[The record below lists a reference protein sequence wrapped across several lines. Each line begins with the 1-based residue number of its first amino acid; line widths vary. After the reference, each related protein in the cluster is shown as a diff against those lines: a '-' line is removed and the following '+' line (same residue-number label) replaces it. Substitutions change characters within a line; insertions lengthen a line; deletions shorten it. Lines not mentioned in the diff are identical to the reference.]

1 MCLTRKL
8 KKAFSGLLRIEDVG
22 DIGTEYTFIPS
33 KDDQPILTGS
43 KPAKIEL
50 VKDETFLAEYKITVD
65 ITVPKSA
72 DDRAY
77 EEKRLY
83 ICGGERSG
91 GRSKETV
98 TIQVD
103 FYVSLARNGKR
114 ADIRCEFEN
123 TAKDHRLRVL
133 FPTGLKCTTHK
144 AESVFEAPL
153 RDNKHKPTWTYPSG
167 CEHQQGFVM
176 MKDNKAGLSVAN
188 IGLYEY
194 EILSDNTIAVTLV
207 RSVSEMGDWGVF
219 PTELSQ
225 VQKKLSL
232 EFSIIPFEDEGE
244 VYSEAAA
251 FQCPMTV
258 TRLKQST
265 DKSYKNN
272 QLVWNGDCLRLT
284 TFKKAQESDDVIMR
298 WVNYS
303 EKSQALTIKKSDWIK
318 NLYLSDIIE
327 KKGESVCA
335 EEESFV
341 IEVKPF
347 EIITLGS
354 YL

>member
-1 MCLTRKL
+1 MNFNVSVLQKL
-8 KKAFSGLLRIEDVG
+8 W
-22 DIGTEYTFIPS
+22 
-33 KDDQPILTGS
+33 LTG
-43 KPAKIEL
+43 
-50 VKDETFLAEYKITVD
+50 
-65 ITVPKSA
+65 
-72 DDRAY
+72 
-77 EEKRLY
+77 
-83 ICGGERSG
+83 
-91 GRSKETV
+91 
-98 TIQVD
+98 
-103 FYVSLARNGKR
+103 
-114 ADIRCEFEN
+114 
-123 TAKDHRLRVL
+123 
-133 FPTGLKCTTHK
+133 
-144 AESVFEAPL
+144 
-153 RDNKHKPTWTYPSG
+153 DNKHKPTWTYPSG

-303 EKSQALTIKKSDWIK
+303 EKPQALTIKKSDWIK